1 MKYKSPYELIKGERG
16 DSGYDVR
23 CVGGDVI
30 IKPME
35 TLMIDTGV
43 KVELPSHIEAQVRP
57 KSGKSKNGLLVHF
70 GTVDSGYRGTIKVVV
85 TNLNEKNMHI
95 FNMEKIAQL
104 VFSLKHPIFLLKS
117 DDIDEKTD
125 RGANGFGST
134 GRF

>member
-23 CVGGDVI
+23 CIDGDI
-30 IKPME
+30 LIKPME
-35 TLMIDTGV
+35 TMMIDTGV

-70 GTVDSGYRGTIKVVV
+70 GTVDSGYRGNIKVVV
-85 TNLNEKNMHI
+85 TNLNKKNMNIEH
-95 FNMEKIAQL
+95 MEKIAQL
-104 VFSLKHPIFLLKS
+104 VFSLKDEVELLKS
-117 DDIDEKTD
+117 DDIDENTE
-125 RGANGFGST
+125 RGSNGFGST